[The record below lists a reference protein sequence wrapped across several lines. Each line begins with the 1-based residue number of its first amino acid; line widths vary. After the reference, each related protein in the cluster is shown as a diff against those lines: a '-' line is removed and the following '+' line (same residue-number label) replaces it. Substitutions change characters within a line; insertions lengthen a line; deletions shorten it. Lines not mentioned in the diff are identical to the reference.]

1 MNTTV
6 RFIRDCMIQ
15 TDIRLMATCE
25 GLTDEQMLW
34 RPAPT
39 ANNIGFILWH
49 VARSED
55 RRTSL
60 IDGGNGEFGTELWVS
75 GGWYERFGQPVS
87 APDPGDRLGL
97 RSLAIPPPEV
107 LTSYA
112 QAVSERTARFLELLE
127 DARLGEPMPGREQ
140 NETVSD
146 SLRHGI
152 VHKNNHHG
160 QIDYLR
166 GLQEEDWDLTPGTG
180 RILPRR
186 ST

>member
-1 MNTTV
+1 MSTV
-6 RFIRDCMIQ
+6 QFIAECMEQ
-15 TDIRLMATCE
+15 THIRLMSTCQ
-25 GLTDEQMLW
+25 GLTEEQMLW

-55 RRTSL
+55 SRTSR
-60 IDGGNGEFGTELWVS
+60 IDGGNGEFGTDLWVS
-75 GGWYERFGQPVS
+75 EGWFERFGQPVS

-97 RSLAIPPPEV
+97 RSLAIPAPEV
-107 LTSYA
+107 LVSYA
-112 QAVSERTARFLELLE
+112 QAVSGRTARFLETLDDSNLNQYM
-127 DARLGEPMPGREQ
+127 AGPEQ
-140 NETVSD
+140 RETVSD

-166 GLQEEDWDLTPGTG
+166 GLQEEDWDLAPGTG
-180 RILPRR
+180 RILPGR

>member
-1 MNTTV
+1 MNTV
-6 RFIRDCMIQ
+6 QFIADCMQQ
-15 TDIRLMATCE
+15 THIRLMATCD
-25 GLTDEQMLW
+25 GLTEEQMLW
-34 RPAPT
+34 RPSPT

-55 RRTSL
+55 GRTSR
-60 IDGGNGEFGTELWVS
+60 IAGGKGEFGTELWVS
-75 GGWYERFGQPVS
+75 GGWYERFGQPET

-97 RSLAIPPPEV
+97 RSLAIPAPEV

-112 QAVSERTARFLELLE
+112 QVVSERTARFLELLD

-140 NETVSD
+140 NETISD

-180 RILPRR
+180 RILPGR
-186 ST
+186 SG

>member
-1 MNTTV
+1 MSTI
-6 RFIRDCMIQ
+6 RFVADCLAQ
-15 TDIRLMATCE
+15 THLRLMATCD
-25 GLTDEQMLW
+25 GLTTAQMAW

-49 VARSED
+49 VSRNED
-55 RRTSL
+55 GRISRTERAL
-60 IDGGNGEFGTELWVS
+60 GEPGTDLWVS
-75 GGWYERFGQPVS
+75 EGWFERFGQPAT

-97 RSLAIPPPEV
+97 RSLAIPAPEA
-107 LTSYA
+107 LLSYA
-112 QAVSERTARFLELLE
+112 EAVSARTSRFLGSL
-127 DARLGEPMPGREQ
+127 DDSRLDEQMPGRESQ
-140 NETVSD
+140 QTVRD
-146 SLRHGI
+146 SLRHVI

-180 RILPRR
+180 VVLPDR